1 LVLEISQ
8 KELNF
13 LNSAFYSVR
22 TLFKMMQLFS
32 MSLAIKFDPDEIET
46 FCFLLHKA
54 EIHAFLSQKLESD
67 WKGNARGVLITI

>member
-1 LVLEISQ
+1 
-8 KELNF
+8 
-13 LNSAFYSVR
+13 
-22 TLFKMMQLFS
+22 

-54 EIHAFLSQKLESD
+54 EIHVFLSQKLESD